1 MDQVTTEGSPTFAN
15 EQRSHD
21 LSSDEVKLHHRRDAT
36 SAADTSPSDRSSAE
50 LKALRSDL
58 NNLKD
63 TVTNFIART
72 TSGAA
77 ESARDLTTNLA
88 EQAGDIADRGADV
101 ASAASTQAKNL
112 ANELEAMARRNP
124 LSVVAGALLVGV
136 LIGMM
141 GRRS

>member
-1 MDQVTTEGSPTFAN
+1 
-15 EQRSHD
+15 
-21 LSSDEVKLHHRRDAT
+21 
-36 SAADTSPSDRSSAE
+36 
-50 LKALRSDL
+50 L

-77 ESARDLTTNLA
+77 ESARDLTTNIV
-88 EQAGDIADRGADV
+88 EQAGDIADRSADV

>member
-1 MDQVTTEGSPTFAN
+1 MDRATTEGSRTVAN
-15 EQRSHD
+15 EQRSD
-21 LSSDEVKLHHRRDAT
+21 GLSPDEVKLHHKGDAS
-36 SAADTSPSDRSSAE
+36 SAAYTSPSDSSSVE

-63 TVTNFIART
+63 IVTNFIART

-77 ESARDLTTNLA
+77 KSARDLTTNIT

-112 ANELEAMARRNP
+112 ANEFEAMARRNP
-124 LSVVAGALLVGV
+124 LGVVAGALLVGG

>member
-1 MDQVTTEGSPTFAN
+1 MDQTTTEGSPGFAN
-15 EQRSHD
+15 EQPSHGISPD
-21 LSSDEVKLHHRRDAT
+21 AVKSHHEKDAT

-63 TVTNFIART
+63 TVTNFIARA

-77 ESARDLTTNLA
+77 KSARDLTTNIA

-112 ANELEAMARRNP
+112 ANEFEAMARRNP
-124 LSVVAGALLVGV
+124 LGVVAGALLVGV

>member
-1 MDQVTTEGSPTFAN
+1 MDQTTTEGSPGFAN
-15 EQRSHD
+15 EQPSHGISPD
-21 LSSDEVKLHHRRDAT
+21 AVKSHHEKDAT
-36 SAADTSPSDRSSAE
+36 SADTSPSDGHSAE

-63 TVTNFIART
+63 TVTNFIARA

-77 ESARDLTTNLA
+77 KSARDLTTNIA

-112 ANELEAMARRNP
+112 ANEFEAMARRNP

>member
-1 MDQVTTEGSPTFAN
+1 MDQTTTEGSPFAN
-15 EQRSHD
+15 EQPSH
-21 LSSDEVKLHHRRDAT
+21 SSNAVKLHRERDAT
-36 SAADTSPSDRSSAE
+36 SAADTSPSDSNSAE

-63 TVTNFIART
+63 TVTNFIARA
-72 TSGAA
+72 TSGATK
-77 ESARDLTTNLA
+77 SARDLTTNIA
-88 EQAGDIADRGADV
+88 EQASDTADRGADV

-112 ANELEAMARRNP
+112 ANEFEAVARRNP
-124 LSVVAGALLVGV
+124 LGIVAGALLVGV